1 MLQMLHFLGS
11 LAGAGYVKW
20 HGTTNKE
27 PAMLK
32 KLAVAAAAL
41 MLAAPALADH
51 RHRDHRGHHGH
62 RHVVAHK
69 PHYVVHHRPV
79 VRHVYHRPAPRPV
92 YVVQHHA
99 PVNPV
104 AVLAGAVI
112 GAAIVHHVVTGH

>member
-11 LAGAGYVKW
+11 LPGAACVKW

-32 KLAVAAAAL
+32 KLALAAAAL
-41 MLAAPALADH
+41 MIAAPALADH
-51 RHRDHRGHHGH
+51 RHRDHRDYRGHGH
-62 RHVVAHK
+62 RHAVAHK

-79 VRHVYHRPAPRPV
+79 VVHRPAPRPV
-92 YVVQHHA
+92 YVVQHQ
-99 PVNPV
+99 PRVNPV